1 MEQLINYYTNLLI
14 KQYWNKP
21 KARATIELFIN
32 NRILLY
38 NNILKNFIDSFNV
51 KTAMGKQLDMIG
63 AITGV
68 SRVYEGIEF
77 TDTPAPNQLD
87 DETYRLLILMK
98 IINNYSMNSIKSIAD
113 GVYNFLN
120 DKLVFVNN
128 TDMTISYIIFG
139 ENQSDNIIKIIVK
152 NRNILPAPAGVWVNY
167 IVRITD
173 NKIFGFSKNNGIE
186 QEFISGFSTNNNLV
200 EGTFLNNN
208 NII

>member
-1 MEQLINYYTNLLI
+1 MKNLTNYYVNLLI
-14 KQYWNKP
+14 KQYHDKP
-21 KARATIELFIN
+21 KARATIALLIK
-32 NRILLY
+32 NRLLLY
-38 NNILKNFIDSFNV
+38 NNIMKNFVASFDI
-51 KTAMGKQLDMIG
+51 KTAVGKQLDIIG
-63 AITGV
+63 KISGV
-68 SRVYEGIEF
+68 SRTYEGIEF
-77 TDTPAPNQLD
+77 SGTPAPNQLD

-98 IINNYSMNSIKSIAD
+98 IINNYSMNSIKSISD

-152 NRNILPAPAGVWVNY
+152 NRNILPAPVGVWVNY

-173 NKIFGFSKNNGIE
+173 NKIFGFSKNNGVE